1 MAFNEGDIVPPQ
13 QYREV
18 TSCSPMA
25 SPSCFRIAAS
35 ACWRRVLIGL
45 VEREGVDSESE
56 STSISPAAEVWL
68 SQLPLAMEGFVRAQ
82 CSKLIWVIKREG
94 RGIRRNSC
102 GPEVGSLFEES
113 QAVEV
118 DSIKRR
124 RKKVASKIS
133 SD

>member
-1 MAFNEGDIVPPQ
+1 
-13 QYREV
+13 
-18 TSCSPMA
+18 
-25 SPSCFRIAAS
+25 
-35 ACWRRVLIGL
+35 
-45 VEREGVDSESE
+45 
-56 STSISPAAEVWL
+56 
-68 SQLPLAMEGFVRAQ
+68 MEGFVRAQ